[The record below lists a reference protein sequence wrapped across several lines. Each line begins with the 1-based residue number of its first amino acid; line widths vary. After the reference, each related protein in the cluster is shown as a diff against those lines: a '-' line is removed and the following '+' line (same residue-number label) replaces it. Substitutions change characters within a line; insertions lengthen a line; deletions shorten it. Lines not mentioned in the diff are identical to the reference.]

1 MMYRE
6 LDMKAL
12 NFALG

>member
-12 NFALG
+12 NFAGC